1 MLLLEVVEKP
11 NVLLLEFSEDFYLKN
26 ESAFGKENMQV
37 LVHGREKKYNFKWQ
51 EIQKS
56 DSVTQSKLTITL
68 FDFEQS
74 LIG

>member
-1 MLLLEVVEKP
+1 MLLLAEVEKP
-11 NVLLLEFSEDFYLKN
+11 NVLLLEFSEDVYLKN
-26 ESAFGKENMQV
+26 KSAFGEENMHV
-37 LVHGREKKYNFKWQ
+37 LVHGSEKKYNFKWQ

-56 DSVTQSKLTITL
+56 YSVTQSKLTITL